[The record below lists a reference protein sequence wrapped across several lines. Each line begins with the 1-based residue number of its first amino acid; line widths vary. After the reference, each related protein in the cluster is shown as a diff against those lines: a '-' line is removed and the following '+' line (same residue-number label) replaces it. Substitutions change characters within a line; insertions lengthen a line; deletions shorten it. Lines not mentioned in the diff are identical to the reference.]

1 MIFKKILSEEIFWPA
16 GHFFGS
22 GVVVSQN
29 SILIGLQGTLYD
41 PLECWEAIGK
51 VLKIQ
56 TSTLD
61 KFGLMSAFLA
71 FMALGVKFLQLAEFL
86 GQNGPHKAKVLIP
99 ILIHYGKVLTSIF
112 FKCVFICNYAVTNQ
126 S

>member
-1 MIFKKILSEEIFWPA
+1 MIFKNFLSDEIFWPA
-16 GHFFGS
+16 GPFFGS

-29 SILIGLQGTLYD
+29 SIPIGLQGTLYD
-41 PLECWEAIGK
+41 PLECWETIVK

-71 FMALGVKFLQLAEFL
+71 FMALGVKFLQSPEFL
-86 GQNGPHKAKVLIP
+86 CQNGPHKAKKL
-99 ILIHYGKVLTSIF
+99 
-112 FKCVFICNYAVTNQ
+112 
-126 S
+126 